1 MPKWQYPIG
10 RKYVVPAHVATSFR
24 LSTPSPTLKIRTEKL
39 ENQSRMATNDVET
52 EQVDTKNVIRLHFK
66 RLSNQLA
73 VSSDLLL
80 SVSVGFYQYNI
91 IDRVTKAEVN
101 NKGGLVGADILLTH
115 VHMKVEQSP
124 NDYLDPVMNVL
135 RDEVALRDTV
145 RKMEDYLAGR
155 PSSDSSGTQ
164 QSTIEAAIGKG
175 GIFSQYYMFNGS
187 ITVDDPVS
195 VVSFVPATSVADTV
209 SAAERLRECFELLMY
224 SIIMIASRGR
234 VNLAWLKLKIS
245 LHLQN
250 VRENSAPDVQDHLKE
265 LQHCSNSEG
274 VVTFL
279 INKNFLGYLNFNL
292 LKAIK
297 PVLSEADRTFF

>member
-1 MPKWQYPIG
+1 
-10 RKYVVPAHVATSFR
+10 
-24 LSTPSPTLKIRTEKL
+24 
-39 ENQSRMATNDVET
+39 MATNDVET

-91 IDRVTKAEVN
+91 IDLVTKAKV

-155 PSSDSSGTQ
+155 PSSDSSETQ
-164 QSTIEAAIGKG
+164 QSTIEAAMGKEEKC
-175 GIFSQYYMFNGS
+175 SQYYMALFQTMS
-187 ITVDDPVS
+187 I
-195 VVSFVPATSVADTV
+195 VP
-209 SAAERLRECFELLMY
+209 LL
-224 SIIMIASRGR
+224 
-234 VNLAWLKLKIS
+234 
-245 LHLQN
+245 
-250 VRENSAPDVQDHLKE
+250 
-265 LQHCSNSEG
+265 
-274 VVTFL
+274 
-279 INKNFLGYLNFNL
+279 
-292 LKAIK
+292 
-297 PVLSEADRTFF
+297 

>member
-1 MPKWQYPIG
+1 
-10 RKYVVPAHVATSFR
+10 
-24 LSTPSPTLKIRTEKL
+24 
-39 ENQSRMATNDVET
+39 MATNDVET

-91 IDRVTKAEVN
+91 IDLVTKAEVN

-124 NDYLDPVMNVL
+124 NDYLVPVMNVL

-164 QSTIEAAIGKG
+164 KSTIEAAMGK
-175 GIFSQYYMFNGS
+175 
-187 ITVDDPVS
+187 
-195 VVSFVPATSVADTV
+195 
-209 SAAERLRECFELLMY
+209 EE
-224 SIIMIASRGR
+224 
-234 VNLAWLKLKIS
+234 K
-245 LHLQN
+245 
-250 VRENSAPDVQDHLKE
+250 
-265 LQHCSNSEG
+265 CSN
-274 VVTFL
+274 
-279 INKNFLGYLNFNL
+279 
-292 LKAIK
+292 IK
-297 PVLSEADRTFF
+297 